1 MSAAPPDVTSSSS
14 SLLHPSQ
21 ASFLLSSFS
30 NFLTVA
36 VHSILYHRALYPPES
51 FLVARAYN
59 LPVRQSR
66 HPGVCTW
73 VRDAVAATA
82 QQIRQ
87 GTARQI
93 CLAVHEPRR
102 LDVLERWIF
111 DVQSFPDSSW
121 GGAEGGPDWP
131 AGGAPPGA
139 DLEVLRNL
147 VNREAGPED
156 DMVNPADVHE
166 ALRGALS
173 RLSHAAQG
181 RGALPEGCTFTL
193 GVELRDEAVAPI
205 RHPQLWIPSQTSFPA
220 PAIYKPELGRAR
232 AGTATTPIRSV
243 QAGPLFFE
251 CWVEQARMDETAST
265 TAAVLLE
272 EAPEMPLTFPSTF
285 ESSTGGDAT
294 TTTP

>member
-1 MSAAPPDVTSSSS
+1 MSAAPPDVSSSSS

-36 VHSILYHRALYPPES
+36 LHSILYHRALYPPES

-111 DVQSFPDSSW
+111 DVQSFPDSLW
-121 GGAEGGPDWP
+121 GGAEGGPEWL

-139 DLEVLRNL
+139 DLEVLRDL
-147 VNREAGPED
+147 VNREAGPGD

-173 RLSHAAQG
+173 RLSHTAQS
-181 RGALPEGCTFTL
+181 RGALPQGCTFTL

-205 RHPQLWIPSQTSFPA
+205 RHPQLWIPSHTSFPA
-220 PAIYKPELGRAR
+220 PARAR

-251 CWVEQARMDETAST
+251 CWVEQARVDEIAST

-294 TTTP
+294 TTTPYSS

>member
-1 MSAAPPDVTSSSS
+1 MSAALPDVTSSSS

-205 RHPQLWIPSQTSFPA
+205 RTSFPA

>member
-1 MSAAPPDVTSSSS
+1 MSAALPDVPSSSS

-36 VHSILYHRALYPPES
+36 LHSILYHRALYPPES

-111 DVQSFPDSSW
+111 DLQSFPDSSW
-121 GGAEGGPDWP
+121 GGAEGGPEWP

-139 DLEVLRNL
+139 DLEVLRDL
-147 VNREAGPED
+147 VNREAGPGD

-173 RLSHAAQG
+173 RLSHTAQS
-181 RGALPEGCTFTL
+181 RGALPERCTFTL

-205 RHPQLWIPSQTSFPA
+205 RHPQLWIPSHTSFPA
-220 PAIYKPELGRAR
+220 PARVRAE
-232 AGTATTPIRSV
+232 TATTPIRSV

-251 CWVEQARMDETAST
+251 CWVEQARVDETAST

-294 TTTP
+294 TITPYSS